1 LCPRSAGLVA
11 RSLEENGLST
21 VVLTMMPE
29 FNREIGIPRV
39 AAIEHPFGRI
49 VGEVDDSD
57 GQTAVLAAA
66 LAVLENAEKPG
77 QVDHLPFTWH
87 EEPRATDW
95 HPPEISP
102 IISLYLDEIKKAGAE
117 ARK

>member
-1 LCPRSAGLVA
+1 MV
-11 RSLEENGLST
+11 
-21 VVLTMMPE
+21 PE

-49 VGEVDDSD
+49 VGEVNDVD
-57 GQTAVLAAA
+57 GQQQVLKAT

-77 QVDHLPFTWH
+77 EVAHLPFTWH
-87 EEPRATDW
+87 EEPKATNW

-102 IISLYLDEIKKAGAE
+102 IIKLYLEEIKKAGAE
-117 ARK
+117 ARR